1 MAKEMKKKITFF
13 IKLGEDFSFF
23 SITGY
28 LQKTR
33 SVFSDARRVFN
44 KSINMNDL
52 LKTSQKKISR
62 KPSKKLKFLE
72 AT

>member
-1 MAKEMKKKITFF
+1 MAKEMKKKSQVF

-23 SITGY
+23 SITGH

-52 LKTSQKKISR
+52 LKTSQKKFQGN
-62 KPSKKLKFLE
+62 PLKN
-72 AT
+72 